1 MMEHGENTSY
11 HQVGKISIEIQYFT
25 DINQK
30 NYSNI
35 YSSQPGF
42 ATGNCCSG
50 WDD

>member
-25 DINQK
+25 HNQK

-35 YSSQPGF
+35 YSSQAGF
-42 ATGNCCSG
+42 ATGNCCPG